1 MKVLLLC
8 YRGNPF
14 CGGQGIY
21 VYHLS
26 RELARLGI
34 EVDVMVGPPYP
45 EPLDEWA
52 TVYKIENLNLWSVHT
67 KDIPGDSLS
76 RIFKPFH
83 FLDYLLTRF
92 HIFPEMET
100 FSLRAFVQLRRILRN
115 KKYDIIHDV
124 NTLGWG
130 LIPMKGYGIP
140 IVSTIH
146 HPLTRDQQ
154 ADFAINFDFWQ
165 KLTTI
170 LFYPII
176 MQRIVI
182 NRIDRVITSFKEGV
196 SELNR
201 AFGVKPEKVSV
212 VYNGMDTDLFRNS
225 GVPRQENSLL
235 FVGNTEDQ
243 KKGFRFL
250 LEALAMLP
258 EKVKLTIVDDGPP
271 NKLEA
276 TKLAKKLG
284 VEHRITITGKVPVS
298 RLIDLY
304 SSATLLVMSSLYEGF
319 GLPAAE
325 AMACNTPVVT
335 TTAGALAEIVI
346 PETGITVP
354 PENPAA
360 LRDAINELLADPA
373 RRKKMGPAGRKWVE
387 TNFSW
392 PVAAAN
398 TLDVYRDIIESYRRK
413 S

>member
-8 YRGNPF
+8 YRGNPY

-26 RELARLGI
+26 RELARLGV
-34 EVDVMVGPPYP
+34 EVDVVVGPPYP
-45 EPLDEWA
+45 DPLEGWA
-52 TVYKIENLNLWSVHT
+52 NLYKLDNLNLWSVHT
-67 KDIPGDSLS
+67 KDIPREKLE
-76 RIFKPFH
+76 RILEPFN
-83 FLDYLLTRF
+83 FIDYCLTRI

-100 FSLRAFVQLRRILRN
+100 FSFRAFFLLSGLLR
-115 KKYDIIHDV
+115 KKSYDIIHDV

-154 ADFAINFDFWQ
+154 ADFSINFNFWQ

-170 LFYPII
+170 LFYPIT

-182 NRIDRVITSFKEGV
+182 KRIDRVITSFKEGV
-196 SELNR
+196 DELHR
-201 AFGVKPEKVSV
+201 AFGVKKERVSV
-212 VYNGMDTDLFRNS
+212 VYNGMDTDVFRNS
-225 GVPRQENSLL
+225 GVPRKENSLL

-250 LEALAMLP
+250 LEAVAMLP
-258 EKVKLTIVDDGPP
+258 ARVTLTVVDDGPP
-271 NKLEA
+271 AKFEA
-276 TKLAKKLG
+276 TRMAEKLG
-284 VEHRITITGKVPVS
+284 IQNRVKIIGKVTLS
-298 RLIDLY
+298 RLVDLY
-304 SSATLLVMSSLYEGF
+304 SEATILVMSSLYEGF

-325 AMACNTPVVT
+325 AMACGTPVVA
-335 TTAGALAEIVI
+335 TTAGALAEIVT

-354 PENPAA
+354 PEDPKA
-360 LRDAINELLADPA
+360 LCDAINTLLADPK
-373 RRKKMGPAGRKWVE
+373 RRKKMGRAGRIWVE
-387 TNFSW
+387 SNFSW
-392 PVAAAN
+392 PVAARN
-398 TLDVYRDIIESYRRK
+398 TLDTYRDIIASYRRK